1 MADQSALQP
10 PPPPAVRKKKKF
22 PARKRPPHYGVCPTC
37 QRPWDG
43 VEGSALLLT
52 ETKQPT
58 EPIKPTT
65 TAPETSSDIF
75 ACPFLPP
82 DLLQPVAKYPRKY
95 MPFVSGQNSSAPTI
109 FTIVAAS
116 AVADPAA
123 AAPAQETETM
133 NTNNG
138 GVYDDFADDLY

>member
-1 MADQSALQP
+1 MADQP
-10 PPPPAVRKKKKF
+10 PLPARKKKKF

-43 VEGSALLLT
+43 VEGSALLT
-52 ETKQPT
+52 ETKQPA
-58 EPIKPTT
+58 KPMAAEA
-65 TAPETSSDIF
+65 TAAGPETNDIF

-109 FTIVAAS
+109 FALVAAVVD
-116 AVADPAA
+116 ADGVKPDPAA
-123 AAPAQETETM
+123 AAAPT
-133 NTNNG
+133 NTADN